1 VITANVNTDYDIMS
15 IEIDGYIDEEAY
27 RIIKGAIKLYDNKP
41 I

>member
-27 RIIKGAIKLYDNKP
+27 LVPLEPGEV
-41 I
+41 